1 MNALELVPSKG
12 MVEEE
17 DNTKALKTNE
27 NLIIVYDQKKCIG
40 CGVCAYKCPT
50 QSLNLIRKEHE
61 EDIPENM
68 SDAGNRML
76 KEMGLDLKT
85 LF

>member
-12 MVEEE
+12 MAEVE
-17 DNTKALKTNE
+17 DNTKALRTNE
-27 NLIIVYDQKKCIG
+27 NLTIMYNQEKCIG

-50 QSLNLIRKEHE
+50 QSLNLIRKEQE

-76 KEMGLDLKT
+76 KEMGLDPNI